1 MLHGLHVVAAH
12 ESGMPGGTCVA
23 DLETGHGRD
32 LMLQAIL
39 YGVVEV
45 QLVSDSIGIRV
56 IVTHRE
62 ISSGRRQVGDP
73 VLVSGECP
81 VKSHGK

>member
-12 ESGMPGGTCVA
+12 ERGMPGSTCVA

-32 LMLQAIL
+32 LMLHTVL

-45 QLVSDSIGIRV
+45 QLVSDSIGIRIAV
-56 IVTHRE
+56 AHRE
-62 ISSGRRQVGDP
+62 ISSGRRQVSDP
-73 VLVSGECP
+73 VLVSGKCP